1 MSHLWNLIRKE
12 LKELMTPASVVSIIV
27 VAAVFASMG
36 GMISSEAERV
46 MEPPTIGVLNL
57 GDDDNIT
64 DALEYIKEFYHLYYK
79 GASSQDYL
87 VHMGGTSSDRD
98 SIINWM
104 REQHITVLF
113 VFDENYSNNISQI
126 ADGTGSRGL
135 ITIYYS
141 EVSTGV
147 FGTVSTSIINLM
159 VNYIIERTSEVIIE
173 DMIGTGGNV
182 LLIRTPIDVKSN
194 TVFGGNVHEGRTPSD
209 ISGAL
214 QSQSFLMPILIM
226 IIITMIGGMIISSM
240 GNEKENKTLETL
252 LTMPVARTTIV
263 TGKLMGSTIAGLI
276 FGLAYLVGMYFY
288 TNSVWAGDLS
298 MENLGLTLSLMDW
311 SIVAMMIF
319 LAILCAL
326 GMCMILGAFVKNYRA
341 AQTLTLPITVLA
353 MVPMF
358 VIMFAD
364 FNSLPG
370 LAQGALFAIPFTHP
384 MMVMNNLLLGNTFL
398 IWAGLGYLV
407 MFALLTIYLT
417 VRIYNSDI
425 LLTGLV
431 KKKKKDETSSKRLF
445 GRSRDR
451 VQ

>member
-12 LKELMTPASVVSIIV
+12 LKELMTPASVISIIV

-36 GMISSEAERV
+36 TMISSEADRV
-46 MEPPTIGVLNL
+46 MEPPTIGILNMS
-57 GDDDNIT
+57 DDNENI
-64 DALEYIKEFYHLYYK
+64 ACAIGYIDDFYIRTY
-79 GASSQDYL
+79 GVPSGNYL
-87 VHMGGTSSDRD
+87 IHMNVVPEDRYA
-98 SIINWM
+98 IIAWM
-104 REQHITVLF
+104 QERNITVLF
-113 VFDENYSNNISQI
+113 AFDADYSDNISQI

-135 ITIYYS
+135 ITVYYS

-147 FGTVSTSIINLM
+147 FGTVSTSIINM
-159 VNYIIERTSEVIIE
+159 MISHINMRTSEAIIG
-173 DMIGTGGNV
+173 DLIGNGGDGASN
-182 LLIRTPIDVKSN
+182 IRSPIQVSNN
-194 TVFGGNVHEGRTPSD
+194 TVFGGTMHEGLTPSD
-209 ISGAL
+209 ISSAL
-214 QSQSFLMPILIM
+214 QTQSFLMPILIM

-263 TGKLMGSTIAGLI
+263 TGKLLGSTIAGLA

-288 TNSVWAGDLS
+288 MDS
-298 MENLGLTLSLMDW
+298 MNVGNMSTDNIGLTLALTDW
-311 SIVAMMIF
+311 GIIAMMIF

-326 GMCMILGAFVKNYRA
+326 GMCMILGAFVKNYKA

-364 FNSLPG
+364 FNTLPG
-370 LAQGALFAIPFTHP
+370 VLQGILFAIPFTHP
-384 MMVMNNLLLGNTFL
+384 MMVMNNLMLGNTFL
-398 IWAGLGYLV
+398 IWTGLGYL
-407 MFALLTIYLT
+407 MIFSLLTIYLT

-425 LLTGLV
+425 LLTGLIR
-431 KKKKKDETSSKRLF
+431 KKRSPPKSLF

-451 VQ
+451 TK